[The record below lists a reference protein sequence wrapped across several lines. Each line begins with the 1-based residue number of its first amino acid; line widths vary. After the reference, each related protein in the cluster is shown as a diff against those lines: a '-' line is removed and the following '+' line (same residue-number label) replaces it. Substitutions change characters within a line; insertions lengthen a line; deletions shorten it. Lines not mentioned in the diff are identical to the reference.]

1 MIDLI
6 LFRKQL
12 IESGWNP
19 TMVYSMTDEVLIYY
33 FKEKYFPKEE
43 NKEG

>member
-1 MIDLI
+1 MINLD

-12 IESGWNP
+12 IEAGWNS

-43 NKEG
+43 KNEV